1 MNLDNLQLVG
11 EGQSSKSVAGGCMR
25 ANYKGLFERWELA
38 ITRKLIREFRARWQ
52 SLKQD
57 EFEEVMQEC
66 LVHWLSVRRELDPAR
81 APVRSAFMATV
92 VRNKLTD
99 LVRERESGKRKATY
113 DSISLDAPLGDE
125 EDSLTFLDFVVEAQ
139 PREGDDHLRA
149 LAEEARADIFKAMK
163 HLTPLQQQLCHLLGC
178 EGLSVQDASRKLGI
192 PRATIYDELKRI
204 RKSFTEL
211 GLQYYLK
218 T

>member
-1 MNLDNLQLVG
+1 
-11 EGQSSKSVAGGCMR
+11 MR

-38 ITRKLIREFRARWQ
+38 ITRKLIREFRARWR
-52 SLKQD
+52 SLEQD

-66 LVHWLSVRRELDPAR
+66 LVHWLSVRRDLDPAR
-81 APVRSAFMATV
+81 GPVRSAFMATV
-92 VRNKLTD
+92 VRNKLMD
-99 LVRERESGKRKATY
+99 LVRERESAKRKATY
-113 DSISLDAPLGDE
+113 DSISLNEPLDGE
-125 EDSLTFLDFVVEAQ
+125 NNSLTLLDVVDVTQVHE
-139 PREGDDHLRA
+139 RDDHVGG

-204 RKSFTEL
+204 RKSFTQL
-211 GLQYYLK
+211 GLQHYLK

>member
-1 MNLDNLQLVG
+1 
-11 EGQSSKSVAGGCMR
+11 MR

-38 ITRKLIREFRARWQ
+38 ITRKLIRKFRARWLSQ
-52 SLKQD
+52 EQD

-66 LVHWLSVRRELDPAR
+66 LVHWLSVRRDLDPAR
-81 APVRSAFMATV
+81 GPVRSAFMATV

-99 LVRERESGKRKATY
+99 LVRERESGKRKATH
-113 DSISLDAPLGDE
+113 DSISLDVPLGDE
-125 EDSLTFLDFVVEAQ
+125 EESLTFLDFVVEAQ
-139 PREGDDHLRA
+139 SRECDDHLRA
-149 LAEEARADIFKAMK
+149 SAEDARADIFKAMK
-163 HLTPLQQQLCHLLGC
+163 RLAPLQQQLCHLLGC

-211 GLQYYLK
+211 GLQHYLK